1 MPRFLRYALILAMI
15 VVLAVMGVL
24 FGSYPSVGIPKDT
37 VMISVSRST
46 IERPIFTLTD
56 ADELQCL
63 KDSAGTIW
71 NQIGYNSLDGPEQYW
86 LTLRSRDGQSG
97 SFWITPTEWS
107 DHGRTPKGFFVLL
120 SKMGT
125 QQDGA
130 GQPAT
135 FPESK

>member
-1 MPRFLRYALILAMI
+1 MPRFLHYALILSMI
-15 VVLAVMGVL
+15 VALAVMGGL
-24 FGSYPSVGIPKDT
+24 FGSYPSAGIPKDT

-46 IERPIFTLTD
+46 SERPIFTLTD
-56 ADELQCL
+56 ADELQSL

-71 NQIGYNSLDGPEQYW
+71 NQIGYNSLDAQERYW
-86 LTLRSRDGQSG
+86 LTLRSRDGQSR

-125 QQDGA
+125 ELG
-130 GQPAT
+130 PR
-135 FPESK
+135 E